1 MECTLSKFADDTKL
15 ERRDAIQRDLDR
27 HKRWTHANFMKFN
40 KAKCKVLHLDQGNF
54 KHRYRM
60 GKERLESSS
69 QEKDLGVVVDERLNM
84 SRQCALAAQR
94 DNCILGCIKRSMTSR
109 MTRVNGGAAA
119 YSKGVG
125 TR

>member
-1 MECTLSKFADDTKL
+1 
-15 ERRDAIQRDLDR
+15 
-27 HKRWTHANFMKFN
+27 MKFN

-84 SRQCALAAQR
+84 SRQCALAAQK
-94 DNCILGCIKRSMTSR
+94 DNCILGCIKSR
-109 MTRVNGGAAA
+109 MPRRMPSVNGGAAA